1 MSDVLIKLFPG
12 ISSLFLQEP
21 VIAIARVLLI
31 IAGFFIAYYGFKRT
45 LEPLIMVPMG
55 LGMIAVNAGVLI
67 IGDGG
72 FGTIFIDSLVE
83 DPIDVLE
90 FMQINWLQPIYNL
103 TFGNGLIACLV
114 FMGIGALSEIGFILS
129 RPWTCVFIAI
139 LAELGTF
146 VAFVIGIKMGLLPNE
161 AAAVAVIG
169 GADGPMVLFTS
180 IVLARHLFVPIAII
194 SYLYLSLTYAAYPF
208 LVRWFV
214 PKKYLEKDV
223 EVDVPNVSKRAK
235 FISTVCVCALLC
247 WVLPVAAPLMV
258 SFFLGVAIKEAGVEP
273 LQEFFEGPLLYGST
287 LFLGFLLGTLCEAQ
301 ALLDPRVASCVILG
315 IIALGFSALGG
326 LAAGWIVYWFNKGN
340 FNPAIGIAGISCV
353 PTTAKIAQDCVS
365 AENPFAIIMPIAMGC
380 NISGVIV
387 SAVASGVL
395 IASVHMVA

>member
-1 MSDVLIKLFPG
+1 MLEILTSLFPG
-12 ISSLFLQEP
+12 ISSLFLQDTT
-21 VIAIARVLLI
+21 IAIGRVLLI
-31 IAGFFIAYYGFKRT
+31 IAGFFIAYFGYKRT

-67 IGDGG
+67 LGDGS
-72 FGTIFIDSLVE
+72 FGTIFINSLAE
-83 DPIDVLE
+83 DPMEVLE

-139 LAELGTF
+139 FAEVGTF
-146 VAFVIGIKMGLLPNE
+146 VALVIGIKMGLLPNE

-180 IVLARHLFVPIAII
+180 LVLARHLFVPIAII

-208 LVRWFV
+208 LVKWLV
-214 PKKYLEKDV
+214 PSKYLGKDV
-223 EVDVPNVSKRAK
+223 EIEVPNVTKRAK
-235 FISTVCVCALLC
+235 FISTIACCALLC

-258 SFFLGVAIKEAGVEP
+258 SFFLGVAVKEADIEP

-315 IIALGFSALGG
+315 IIALGFSAIGG
-326 LAAGWIVYWFNKGN
+326 LLAGWLVYWFNKGD

-353 PTTAKIAQDCVS
+353 PTTAKIAQDLVS
-365 AENPFAIIMPIAMGC
+365 AENPFAIIMPLAMGC
-380 NISGVIV
+380 NVCGVIV

-395 IASVHMVA
+395 IATVHMVA